1 METFMRPLILL
12 LFFSLTAIGCYTPG
26 GGLMASSSGLFSAL
40 TYYSTAEE
48 PKTLAVI
55 DLRNGDVIF
64 EIKIPIG
71 KQLVIQFFEGSGDD
85 PVYTPDLMKYSV
97 ADIGTTSGSLN
108 NSVTVPD
115 AYSRRI
121 DLFLRHGEKY
131 EAPEPNRQLRTDELL
146 DRPPGWTPKGG
157 KADYQHDPMSTY
169 DD

>member
-1 METFMRPLILL
+1 MRLLILL
-12 LFFSLTAIGCYTPG
+12 LLLPLTATGCYTPG

-64 EIKIPIG
+64 EMKIPVG
-71 KQLVIQFFEGSGDD
+71 KQLVLQFFEGSRDD
-85 PVYTPDLMKYSV
+85 PVYTPDLMKYQV
-97 ADIGTTSGSLN
+97 ADIGTKSGSLP

-121 DLFLRHGEKY
+121 DLFLRTGEKY

-146 DRPPGWTPKGG
+146 DRPPGWTPTGG
-157 KADYQHDPMSTY
+157 KGDHQPDPMETY